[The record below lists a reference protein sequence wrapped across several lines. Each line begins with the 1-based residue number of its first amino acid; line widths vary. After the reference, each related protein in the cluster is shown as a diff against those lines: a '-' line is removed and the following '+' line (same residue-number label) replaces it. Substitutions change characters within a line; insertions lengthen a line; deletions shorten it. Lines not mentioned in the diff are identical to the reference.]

1 MTSRRAMLSNAG
13 VGKPFAGE
21 FPEGGSAHRETA
33 VGVDTPN
40 ALSPTAGAPNAVAGA
55 SSVGKHAEGDST
67 HRERA
72 IGKATPNALL
82 PPAGVDTP
90 NALSPPAGELP
101 EGGSAHR
108 ESAIGKA
115 TPNALSRNAVVPTA
129 GVRNAVAPMVGCT
142 DRYFRR
148 LLREITRQTT
158 LYTEMAVAAG
168 VVRNPALLGFDEAER
183 PLVLQ
188 LAGDQPDALRGA
200 AQLAA
205 ARGFDGLNLNFG
217 CPSKAATAG
226 GFGACMMQ
234 KPEAAVR
241 AFGALQEA
249 SPLPVSIKCRLGVE
263 QGVEQDVEP
272 QDEAAEFLSFIE
284 RLHRAGCRSFVVHA
298 RKAWLKGLSPRANR
312 SRPPLNYDFVFA
324 AAQAFPDADFIL
336 NGGLQSPEQGFAI
349 AKGNCSGIMLGRAV
363 WNNPWCLA
371 SADRL
376 IEAANPSLTRDGAS
390 VARTEDEI
398 LHRMIALS
406 EQALSQGARVP
417 SVLRGLTRMWRAK
430 HGAAEWRSTLAAI
443 ATTAAQDRSQAPVLD
458 ALHLFLD
465 RQQNPPLDR
474 QALVET
480 RQVLSLQT

>member
-13 VGKPFAGE
+13 VGASSVGKHA
-21 FPEGGSAHRETA
+21 EGDSTPRETA
-33 VGVDTPN
+33 AGVDTPN
-40 ALSPTAGAPNAVAGA
+40 ALSPTAGAP
-55 SSVGKHAEGDST
+55 
-67 HRERA
+67 
-72 IGKATPNALL
+72 
-82 PPAGVDTP
+82 
-90 NALSPPAGELP
+90 
-101 EGGSAHR
+101 
-108 ESAIGKA
+108 
-115 TPNALSRNAVVPTA
+115 NAVVPTA

-263 QGVEQDVEP
+263 QGVKQGVAQGVQQDAER

-284 RLHRAGCRSFVVHA
+284 RLHQAGCRSFVVHA
-298 RKAWLKGLSPRANR
+298 RKAWLKGLNPRANR

-417 SVLRGLTRMWRAK
+417 SVLRGLTRMWRARD
-430 HGAAEWRSTLAAI
+430 GAAEWRSTLAAI

>member
-1 MTSRRAMLSNAG
+1 MTSRRAVLS
-13 VGKPFAGE
+13 
-21 FPEGGSAHRETA
+21 TA
-33 VGVDTPN
+33 VVPPAGVDTPN

-55 SSVGKHAEGDST
+55 SSVGKHAEGDSA
-67 HRERA
+67 HRKTA
-72 IGKATPNALL
+72 VGVDTSNALL
-82 PPAGVDTP
+82 
-90 NALSPPAGELP
+90 L
-101 EGGSAHR
+101 
-108 ESAIGKA
+108 
-115 TPNALSRNAVVPTA
+115 NAV
-129 GVRNAVAPMVGCT
+129 VRNAVAPMVGCT

-241 AFGALQEA
+241 AFAALQEA

-263 QGVEQDVEP
+263 QGVQQGVAQGAQQDVEP
-272 QDEAAEFLSFIE
+272 QSEAAEFLSFIE
-284 RLHRAGCRSFVVHA
+284 RLHQAGCRSFVVHA

-371 SADRL
+371 SADQL
-376 IEAANPSLTRDGAS
+376 IQAANPSLTRDGAS

-406 EQALSQGARVP
+406 EQALRQGARVP

-443 ATTAAQDRSQAPVLD
+443 ATTAAQNRSQVPVLD

-480 RQVLSLQT
+480 RQQVSLQT